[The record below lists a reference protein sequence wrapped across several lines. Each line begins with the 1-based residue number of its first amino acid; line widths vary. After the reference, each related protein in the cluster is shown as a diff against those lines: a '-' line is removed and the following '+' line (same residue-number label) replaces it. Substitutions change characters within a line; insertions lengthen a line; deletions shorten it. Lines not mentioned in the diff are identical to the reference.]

1 MLAETHIPAQW
12 AQEEGFVD
20 GFVTPGAAAEATRV
34 GPEAGGVSG
43 GVGAGGALCGGFVR
57 QSGAR
62 LLSGYA
68 KKSPE
73 SASKEPFRRFKRAM

>member
-1 MLAETHIPAQW
+1 MLAQTHIPAQW

-43 GVGAGGALCGGFVR
+43 GVGAGGEWVERSNSFLIWAPNF
-57 QSGAR
+57 AD
-62 LLSGYA
+62 
-68 KKSPE
+68 
-73 SASKEPFRRFKRAM
+73 